1 MLKRVVRAVVVAVA
15 GVSFGLAGSV
25 GQALAQ
31 SEMKKDDTMM
41 KKDEMMKKEMMK
53 KEEMKKDDMNKDDMN
68 KGEMAKDGKTMMKDD
83 KMEKKP

>member
-41 KKDEMMKKEMMK
+41 KKEMIK
-53 KEEMKKDDMNKDDMN
+53 KEEMKKDDMN

>member
-1 MLKRVVRAVVVAVA
+1 MLKLVARAVVVAVV
-15 GVSFGLAGSV
+15 GGSFGLTGSV
-25 GQALAQ
+25 GPALAQ

-41 KKDEMMKKEMMK
+41 KKDEMMKKEMIK
-53 KEEMKKDDMNKDDMN
+53 KEEMKKDDMN

>member
-1 MLKRVVRAVVVAVA
+1 MLKRVARAVVVAVA

-41 KKDEMMKKEMMK
+41 KKDDTMMKKEMIK
-53 KEEMKKDDMNKDDMN
+53 KEEMKKDDMN